1 MVLRPDEMASL
12 RQLEEQNKSV
22 SAIKNV
28 GKTAVGTALGVAGA
42 SALPKVI
49 EKISPFLSEYIPT
62 DLAIKGISKV
72 SPEIGS
78 FLQRGQKAGLDIKE
92 GIDFLTGKI
101 EQTKQAQ
108 PKDDRNVIEKY
119 SPELFQWIKDKV
131 GKGTPVLQAAALARL
146 PTTGQNFD
154 KVIKKMEADNKT
166 DWSAI
171 VESVFGTE
179 QQPQQTGKSQ
189 TIKEVLS
196 GNTGMSQ
203 GIQPTQ
209 PMQGMQQQGQPGPGQ
224 QALMAILQQINQ
236 KLGQ

>member
-1 MVLRPDEMASL
+1 MASL

-101 EQTKQAQ
+101 EEVKQTQT
-108 PKDDRNVIEKY
+108 KDDRNVIEKY

-154 KVIKKMEADNKT
+154 KVIKKMEADNKA
-166 DWSAI
+166 DWSSI

-179 QQPQQTGKSQ
+179 QQPQSQKKTQ
-189 TIKEVLS
+189 TIKDMLADTS
-196 GNTGMSQ
+196 GMQQ
-203 GIQPTQ
+203 GTQQ
-209 PMQGMQQQGQPGPGQ
+209 PMQGMQQPGQPGPGQ